1 MARRRHEFGS
11 KQQSQQAA
19 PRAAD
24 PPAKPE
30 KPKPEKAKP
39 PKPAPPGKAG
49 WNLWSRLLVSL
60 LVSGHML
67 AVFVAPWSLITS
79 DALPPNFRLFDEQGN
94 PVAPPPESSREWQ
107 KPVVVRWL
115 SEHLTH
121 YQNLVFINHGYEFF
135 APDPAGTH
143 IMRYRV
149 TRPDGQVVEGTFPDR
164 NVHRPRL
171 FYHRHMMLSE
181 QTAGHGPSS
190 GQNYADHLA
199 TVHGGESQVDL
210 VYHGLLPPYR
220 VLDET
225 PLDAPST
232 YRVLASLQ
240 GKPRVPETPPVE
252 LPAAETLE
260 APR

>member
-1 MARRRHEFGS
+1 MARRRQELGA
-11 KQQSQQAA
+11 KQSQQAT
-19 PRAAD
+19 PRAAE
-24 PPAKPE
+24 PAAKPE

-39 PKPAPPGKAG
+39 SKPAPAG
-49 WNLWSRLLVSL
+49 GVGWSLWTRLLVSL

-67 AVFVAPWSLITS
+67 AVFVAPWSLMTA
-79 DALPPNFRLFDEQGN
+79 DALPPNFRLFDDQGN

-107 KPVVVRWL
+107 KPIVVDWL
-115 SEHLTH
+115 SSKLTH

-164 NVHRPRL
+164 KTHRPRL

-199 TVHGGESQVDL
+199 TVHGGESEVEL
-210 VYHGLLPPYR
+210 VFHGLLPPYR
-220 VLDET
+220 VLEET
-225 PLDAPST
+225 PLDARST

-240 GKPRVPETPPVE
+240 GKPRVAKTPPVE
-252 LPAAETLE
+252 LPPTQPQG